1 MKYCTWKEN
10 GKSFI
15 FEDGYIINPYNGDMQ
30 YMGEYIFNHGS
41 KVFKDF
47 MTIQEFLVWNTQS
60 KK

>member
-30 YMGEYIFNHGS
+30 YMG
-41 KVFKDF
+41 
-47 MTIQEFLVWNTQS
+47 NTFS
-60 KK
+60 IMEAKCLRTL

>member
-15 FEDGYIINPYNGDMQ
+15 FEDGYIINPYNGDIQ
-30 YMGEYIFNHGS
+30 YMGNNIFNHGC

-47 MTIQEFLVWNTQS
+47 MTIQEF
-60 KK
+60 

>member
-15 FEDGYIINPYNGDMQ
+15 FEDGYTINPYNGDMQ
-30 YMGEYIFNHGS
+30 YMGENIFNHGS

-47 MTIQEFLVWNTQS
+47 MIIQEF
-60 KK
+60 